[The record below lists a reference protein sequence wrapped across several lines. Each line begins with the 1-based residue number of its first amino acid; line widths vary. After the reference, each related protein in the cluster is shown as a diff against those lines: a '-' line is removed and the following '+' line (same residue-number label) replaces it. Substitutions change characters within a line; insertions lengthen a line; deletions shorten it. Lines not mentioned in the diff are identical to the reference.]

1 MLKLLLFESRFLSIK
16 SINKEGKNSRT
27 LRKKQ
32 AFLFQ
37 IPNLRRLESVHL
49 NRRVAPVTYH
59 FEFYDVPVKKEILL
73 LHV

>member
-37 IPNLRRLESVHL
+37 IPNLRRLESVH
-49 NRRVAPVTYH
+49 RRVAPVTYH